1 MPGRAT
7 RSPRKRAAKVIAL
20 SQNGAFFAPQTN
32 AFRHR
37 GSFMFKRALS
47 ISAALAVTVALPV
60 SAQVTPP
67 SATPPAA
74 EPTAPPPAET
84 PAPTLTAE
92 PPPSLPPT
100 SAPEPL
106 AEPAP
111 AVEPAPLP
119 PEGAPAADAPPEPP
133 LPKKLA
139 VGAAEGAFQPGL
151 LLQGWFLID
160 HADET
165 TDTFRLRRAELAVKG
180 EIVPKLVSYL
190 LMADFAKVLEPTNT
204 TIEIPGE
211 ESVTVRQPV
220 SAISALQDF
229 LITFQSEYVD
239 ATFGQYKIPVSYEG
253 SVNSSSKLLFAE
265 RAPVSREYGD
275 RRDLGLKLHKSF
287 KYVGYVAGVW
297 NGAGQNNLD
306 NNKGKE
312 VGLRLEV
319 YPVEGLLI
327 GGVAYATIGQREESG
342 AKDRFEADLRFERD
356 AFIFQAEY
364 INATDR
370 NSDGEKVKGHG
381 FSAALAYAFLD
392 QTLQPAV
399 RIGYLDP
406 NTDSDL
412 EPSSPT
418 GKDEQLHFDIGIN
431 YLIQKHEAKVLL
443 NYIRQQFDTKTPN
456 NQVVAGAQVAF

>member
-1 MPGRAT
+1 
-7 RSPRKRAAKVIAL
+7 
-20 SQNGAFFAPQTN
+20 
-32 AFRHR
+32 
-37 GSFMFKRALS
+37 MFKRASS
-47 ISAALAVTVALPV
+47 IVALALSFALPV
-60 SAQVTPP
+60 SAQVSPAPEPP
-67 SATPPAA
+67 PTAAPAAPPPPAA
-74 EPTAPPPAET
+74 SPEPT
-84 PAPTLTAE
+84 LYAE
-92 PPPSLPPT
+92 PPPALPPT
-100 SAPEPL
+100 TAPDPL
-106 AEPAP
+106 AAPAP

-119 PEGAPAADAPPEPP
+119 PDATVPVEPPAEPP
-133 LPKKLA
+133 LPKKLS
-139 VGAAEGAFQPGL
+139 VGAAEGVFQPGL

-165 TDTFRLRRAELAVKG
+165 TDTFRLRRAELSVKG

-190 LMADFAKVLEPTNT
+190 LMADFAKVLEPATT

-211 ESVTVRQPV
+211 DPVMVRQPV

-275 RRDLGLKLHKSF
+275 RRDLGLKLHKAF

-306 NNKGKE
+306 NNEGKE

-327 GGVAYATIGQREESG
+327 GGVAYTTIGQREESG

-364 INATDR
+364 INASDR
-370 NSDGEKVKGHG
+370 NSSGDKVKGHG
-381 FSAALAYAFLD
+381 FSAALAYGFLD
-392 QTLQPAV
+392 QTLQPAI

-406 NTDSDL
+406 NTDTDL

-418 GKDEQLHFDIGIN
+418 AKDEQLHFDVGLN
-431 YLIQKHEAKVLL
+431 YLIQKHEAKVLI
-443 NYIRQQFDTKTPN
+443 NYVRQQFDTKKPN
-456 NQVVAGAQVAF
+456 NQVVLGAQVAF